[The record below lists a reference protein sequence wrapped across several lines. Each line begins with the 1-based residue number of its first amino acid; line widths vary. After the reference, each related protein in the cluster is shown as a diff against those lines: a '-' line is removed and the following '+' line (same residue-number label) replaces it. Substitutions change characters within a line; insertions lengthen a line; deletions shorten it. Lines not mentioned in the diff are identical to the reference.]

1 MWKEEREVVSVPPSL
16 HPRRSRSRN
25 GSTLLCEGLTKAFRQ
40 KKVVDGVGLE
50 IRGGEVVGLLGPN
63 GAGKTTIFYLIVGLL
78 RPNQGRMFLNGEEI
92 TSLPMYLRARRG
104 IGYLPQEPSVF
115 RKLTVEE
122 NLIAILESLSLAKEE
137 RMRQLE
143 SLLEELGL
151 SSLRKQKAYSLSGG
165 ERRRVEITRALVLS
179 PSFILLDEPFAG
191 IDPIAVLDIQSIIHQ
206 LKSKGIGIIITDHN
220 VRETLGVC
228 DRAYILNEG
237 RILEAGSPEKIARS
251 QKAREIYLGDGFELS
266 HRVKARKNAKT
277 DTPPPVQGELWE

>member
-1 MWKEEREVVSVPPSL
+1 LVGNADLPARPAGGRSLPLEIERTMS
-16 HPRRSRSRN
+16 H
-25 GSTLLCEGLTKAFRQ
+25 LLCENLTKSFRH
-40 KKVVDGVGLE
+40 KKVVDRVNIE

-63 GAGKTTIFYLIVGLL
+63 GAGKTTIFYMIVGLL
-78 RPNQGRMFLNGEEI
+78 QPNGGKMYLNDEEI

-122 NLIAILESLSLAKEE
+122 NLLAILETLPLSGGE
-137 RMRQLE
+137 RKDRLE
-143 SLLEELGL
+143 GLLSELSL
-151 SSLRKQKAYSLSGG
+151 SSLRNQKAYSLSGG

-191 IDPIAVLDIQSIIHQ
+191 IDPLAVLDIQTIVRQ

-228 DRAYILNEG
+228 DQAYILNEG
-237 RILEAGSPEKIARS
+237 RILEEGTPEKIARS
-251 QKAREIYLGDGFELS
+251 QKARKIYLGDGFELAKG
-266 HRVKARKNAKT
+266 RQNKKDQEKNV
-277 DTPPPVQGELWE
+277 TPSVQGSLWD